1 MIEIMCSWLEG
12 LCICLNYSGWC
23 EETEERQQ
31 YTQCENT
38 ECKNTECKNTT

>member
-12 LCICLNYSGWC
+12 LCVCLNYSGCC

-31 YTQCENT
+31 YTEYEN
-38 ECKNTECKNTT
+38 